1 MTHMDYWWSSART
14 LQRSEPAPALSLAEP
29 AVLPPPS
36 TAWIWWT
43 TFVLLLLMSYARLHR
58 PRRLRRGSIWFNPV
72 TGSTT
77 LYL

>member
-1 MTHMDYWWSSART
+1 
-14 LQRSEPAPALSLAEP
+14 LSLAEP
-29 AVLPPPS
+29 ATLPPPS
-36 TAWIWWT
+36 FAGIWLAM
-43 TFVLLLLMSYARLHR
+43 FVLLLLMAYARLHR